1 MAQLTAQ
8 VALGLAPDQAADL
21 ARVMALQAC
30 WENLRDDPDASHANG
45 PGLRERQRR
54 YELFRSALAG
64 YTARHKSA
72 SLPELTLNAPERV
85 GGWCRAVRIVCERA
99 GAGAEA
105 PVQVVGK
112 AYRLADRIAA
122 RLKVAPAAREEQVEG
137 MYAAIR
143 ALDAIIAWCDGL
155 SVSRG
160 VIVPVAHQAP
170 LPVTVGFDGAAVHEP
185 VSAKAG

>member
-8 VALGLAPDQAADL
+8 IALGLAPDQAAEL
-21 ARVMALQAC
+21 ARVMELQAC
-30 WENLRDDPDASHANG
+30 WENLRDDSDTSHANG

-54 YELFRSALAG
+54 YDAFRSALTT

-85 GGWCRAVRIVCERA
+85 GAWCRAVRIVCERA
-99 GAGAEA
+99 GAEAEA
-105 PVQVVGK
+105 PVHVVGK

-122 RLKVAPAAREEQVEG
+122 RLKVEPAAREDQVEG

-143 ALDAIIAWCDGL
+143 ALDAIIAWCDRL

-160 VIVPVAHQAP
+160 GIGPVVNHQSPPAD
-170 LPVTVGFDGAAVHEP
+170 VVGFIGVVHEP
-185 VSAKAG
+185 VAAKAA